1 MTAYGRERL
10 GRALLAAV
18 LAGGF
23 WGIVA
28 ANPVLAGVKARIDLS
43 EQRMK
48 VFVNGLYFATWKVST
63 ARRGYHT
70 PTGTFRPKWLA
81 RMHYSKKYHHS
92 PMPYSIF
99 FHYGFA
105 IHGTYEIKRLGKPV
119 SHGCIRLHPRHAAKL
134 FALVRQYGMKNT
146 SITIAR

>member
-1 MTAYGRERL
+1 MTAYGRRRL
-10 GRALLAAV
+10 GRVLSASVLAAG
-18 LAGGF
+18 LWSIAAAG
-23 WGIVA
+23 
-28 ANPVLAGVKARIDLS
+28 PVLAGVKARIDLS
-43 EQRMK
+43 QQRMR
-48 VFVNGLYFATWKVST
+48 VYVNGRHYATWKVST

-105 IHGTYEIKRLGKPV
+105 IHGTYEIKYLGRPV
-119 SHGCIRLHPRHAAKL
+119 SHGCVRLGPKHAARL
-134 FALVRQYGMKNT
+134 FSLVRQYGMKNT
-146 SITIAR
+146 TITIRR